1 MTSYQKLKK
10 KNKEL
15 LDELLIIAKD
25 KNSIESQTI
34 INRYKMHMAME
45 YALWYGDMYE
55 KQVTNGI
62 QHHIAL

>member
-10 KNKEL
+10 KNKKL
-15 LDELLIIAKD
+15 FDEILTISKD

-34 INRYKMHMAME
+34 INKYKMHMAME

-62 QHHIAL
+62 NHNL

>member
-1 MTSYQKLKK
+1 MTSYQKLKQ
-10 KNKEL
+10 KNKQL
-15 LDELLIIAKD
+15 LDELFIIAKD

-55 KQVTNGI
+55 KQFKNDEVPKSV
-62 QHHIAL
+62 L